1 MDDFVGAFGDKRRS
15 AAMSRLYGSIVEQS
29 SLVIRKVGVDRS
41 GELAGHRVLSSARVT
56 PEASLRC
63 LSQRTSLAAA
73 GRRVV
78 AAQDTTEVSFPG
90 RQSRGLGP
98 AGLRGAGLA
107 HPTPGFL
114 IHAMVAVDADCDAVL
129 GLVGAEIWTR
139 DAAGASPRRGRA
151 MADKESQRWLNAA
164 ETAAERLADAAECIV
179 VGDRESDIYALF
191 SRRPAS
197 VHLLVRAG
205 QNRALEDGTR
215 LFEATADWPA
225 LGTQTVDIPSRGPGD
240 RGRQAQVVLRADTIT
255 LRHPRNARGEG
266 DAQSIAITLVEAI
279 EEHPPAGQTALHWRL
294 LTSLAAQ
301 TEAEACEIVRL
312 YRLRWRIEQT
322 FRMLKSDGLR
332 IEETQTAEPHRLFNL
347 AALATA
353 AAVRIIQLVD
363 ARDGSSR
370 PASDVATDA
379 QIAAAAALGPTLQ
392 GKTARQ
398 RNPHPA
404 GSLAWMSWIVAR
416 LGGWNCYYKSPG
428 PKTMRD
434 GWQRF
439 TAIADGFTLA
449 NTSQK
454 DM

>member
-1 MDDFVGAFGDKRRS
+1 MDDFAGAYGDKRRS

-29 SLVIRKVGVDRS
+29 SVVIRKVGVDRG
-41 GELAGHRVLSSARVT
+41 GELAAHRVLSSAQVT
-56 PEASLRC
+56 PEVTLRC
-63 LSQRTSLAAA
+63 LSQRTVAAAA

-78 AAQDTTEVSFPG
+78 AAQDTTEVNFPG

-98 AGLRGAGLA
+98 AGNRSARVAGPA
-107 HPTPGFL
+107 PGFL

-139 DAAGASPRRGRA
+139 AQAPVSARRDRA
-151 MADKESQRWLNAA
+151 LADKESQRWLNAA
-164 ETAAERLADAAECIV
+164 ETAAERLAPAAECIV

-205 QNRALEDGTR
+205 QNRALKDGTR
-215 LFEATADWPA
+215 LFEAATDWPA
-225 LGTQTVDIPSRGPGD
+225 LGRQTVDVPPRGPGD
-240 RGRQAQVVLRADTIT
+240 RGRQAQVLLRADTVT
-255 LRHPRNARGEG
+255 LRHPRNGRCEG
-266 DAQSIAITLVEAI
+266 DAPSIAITLVEVI

-294 LTSLAAQ
+294 LTSLAAH
-301 TEAEACEIVRL
+301 TEAEAREIVRL

-332 IEETQTAEPHRLFNL
+332 LEETQTAEPHRLFNL
-347 AALATA
+347 AALAIA

-379 QIAAAAALGPTLQ
+379 QIAAAATLAPTLQ

-398 RNPHPA
+398 RNPHTA
-404 GSLAWMSWIVAR
+404 GSLAWISWIVAR
-416 LGGWNCYYKSPG
+416 LGGWNCYYKPPG
-428 PKTMRD
+428 PKTMRE

-439 TAIADGFTLA
+439 TAIAEGISLA
-449 NTSQK
+449 KASHQNV
-454 DM
+454 

>member
-1 MDDFVGAFGDKRRS
+1 MDEFAGAFGDKRRS
-15 AAMSRLYGSIVEQS
+15 ASMSRLYGAMVDQS
-29 SLVIRKVGVDRS
+29 SVVVRKLGIDRG
-41 GELAGHRVLSSARVT
+41 GEVAAHRVLSSARVT
-56 PEASLRC
+56 PAVTLRC
-63 LSQRTSLAAA
+63 VSQRTAAAVA

-78 AAQDTTEVSFPG
+78 AAQDTTEVNFPG

-98 AGLRGAGLA
+98 AGNRDARSA
-107 HPTPGFL
+107 SPAPGFL
-114 IHAMVAVDADCDAVL
+114 IHAMVAVDADSDAVL

-139 DAAGASPRRGRA
+139 EAQPASPRRHRA
-151 MADKESQRWLNAA
+151 LADKESQRWLNAA
-164 ETAAERLADAAECIV
+164 EVAAERLADAAECIV

-191 SRRPAS
+191 SRRPAA

-215 LFEATADWPA
+215 LFDATADWPA
-225 LGTQTVDIPSRGPGD
+225 LGTQTVDVPPRGPGD
-240 RGRQAQVVLRADTIT
+240 RGRQARVTLRAATVS
-255 LRHPRNARGEG
+255 LRHPRNARCEG
-266 DAQSIAITLVEAI
+266 DAPNITITLVEAR
-279 EEHPPAGQTALHWRL
+279 EEHPSDGQAALHWRL
-294 LTSLAAQ
+294 LTSLPARTA
-301 TEAEACEIVRL
+301 AEASEIVRL

-332 IEETQTAEPHRLFNL
+332 LEEAQTGEPHRLFNL

-363 ARDGSSR
+363 ARDGSQR

-379 QIAAAAALGPTLQ
+379 QIAAATTLGPTLE

-398 RNPHPA
+398 RNPHAA

-416 LGGWNCYYKSPG
+416 LGGWNCYYKPPG

-439 TAIADGFTLA
+439 TAIAEGFSLA
-449 NTSQK
+449 NPSQRNV
-454 DM
+454 

>member
-1 MDDFVGAFGDKRRS
+1 MDDFAGAFGDKRRS
-15 AAMSRLYGSIVEQS
+15 AAMSRLYGSMVERS
-29 SLVIRKVGVDRS
+29 SVVIRKVGVDRG
-41 GELAGHRVLSSARVT
+41 GELAAHRVLSSARVT
-56 PEASLRC
+56 PEATLRC
-63 LSQRTSLAAA
+63 LSQRTAAAAA

-78 AAQDTTEVSFPG
+78 AAQDTTELNFPG

-98 AGLRGAGLA
+98 AGNRSARVA
-107 HPTPGFL
+107 SPAPGFL
-114 IHAMVAVDADCDAVL
+114 IHAMIAVDADCDAVL

-139 DAAGASPRRGRA
+139 QPTPASPRRDRA
-151 MADKESQRWLNAA
+151 MADKESQRWLSAA
-164 ETAAERLADAAECIV
+164 EMAAERLAGAAQCIV

-205 QNRALEDGTR
+205 QNRALDDGTR
-215 LFEATADWPA
+215 LFEASADWPA
-225 LGTQTVDIPSRGPGD
+225 LGLQTVDIPPRGPGE
-240 RGRQAQVVLRADTIT
+240 RGRQAQVMLRADTVT
-255 LRHPRNARGEG
+255 LRHPRNARHAG
-266 DAQSIAITLVEAI
+266 DADSIALTLVEAV
-279 EEHPPAGQTALHWRL
+279 EEHPPAGQAALHWRL

-332 IEETQTAEPHRLFNL
+332 LEETQTGDPHRLFNL

-370 PASDVATDA
+370 PASDVATAA
-379 QIAAAAALGPTLQ
+379 QIAAAAVVGPTLE
-392 GKTARQ
+392 GKTVRQ
-398 RNPHPA
+398 RNPHTA

-416 LGGWNCYYKSPG
+416 LGGWNCYYKPPG

-439 TAIADGFTLA
+439 AAIAEGFNLA
-449 NTSQK
+449 NGSQI
-454 DM
+454 DV

>member
-1 MDDFVGAFGDKRRS
+1 MNDFAGAFGDKRRS
-15 AAMSRLYGSIVEQS
+15 AAMSRLYGSIVEQTS
-29 SLVIRKVGVDRS
+29 VVIRKVGVDRG
-41 GELAGHRVLSSARVT
+41 GELAAHRVLSSARVT
-56 PEASLRC
+56 PEATLRC
-63 LSQRTSLAAA
+63 LSQRTGVAAA

-78 AAQDTTEVSFPG
+78 AAQDTTEVNFPG

-98 AGLRGAGLA
+98 AGYRGARLA
-107 HPTPGFL
+107 SQAPGFF
-114 IHAMVAVDADCDAVL
+114 IRAMIAVDADCDAVL

-139 DAAGASPRRGRA
+139 EEAPVSPRRDRA
-151 MADKESQRWLNAA
+151 MVDKESQRWLNAA
-164 ETAAERLADAAECIV
+164 ETAAERLAHAAECIV

-191 SRRPAS
+191 NRRPAS

-225 LGTQTVDIPSRGPGD
+225 LGTQTVDIPPRGLGD
-240 RGRQAQVVLRADTIT
+240 RPRQAQVVLRAGTVT
-255 LRHPRNARGEG
+255 LRHPRNARCEG
-266 DAQSIAITLVEAI
+266 DAPSISITLVEAI
-279 EEHPPAGQTALHWRL
+279 EEHPPDGQKALHWRL

-332 IEETQTAEPHRLFNL
+332 IEETQTGEPHRLFNL

-370 PASDVATDA
+370 PASDVATEA
-379 QIAAAAALGPTLQ
+379 QIAAAAAVGPTLE

-398 RNPHPA
+398 RNPHNA

-416 LGGWNCYYKSPG
+416 LGGWNCYYKPPG

-439 TAIADGFTLA
+439 TAIAQGFNLA
-449 NTSQK
+449 IASHP
-454 DM
+454 DV

>member
-1 MDDFVGAFGDKRRS
+1 MDDFTGAYGDKRRS
-15 AAMSRLYGSIVEQS
+15 AAMSRLYGSIVEQTS
-29 SLVIRKVGVDRS
+29 VVIRKLGGDRG
-41 GELAGHRVLSSARVT
+41 GELAAHRVLSSARVT
-56 PEASLRC
+56 PAVTLRC
-63 LSQRTSLAAA
+63 LSQHTAAAAA
-73 GRRVV
+73 GRRIV
-78 AAQDTTEVSFPG
+78 AAQDTTEVNFPG

-98 AGLRGAGLA
+98 AGNRSARLA
-107 HPTPGFL
+107 SPVPGFL

-139 DAAGASPRRGRA
+139 EAAAVSPRRDRA
-151 MADKESQRWLNAA
+151 MADKESQRWLNGA
-164 ETAAERLADAAECIV
+164 EVAAERLAGAAECIV

-191 SRRPAS
+191 SRRPAA
-197 VHLLVRAG
+197 VQMLVRAG
-205 QNRALEDGTR
+205 QNRALDDGMR

-225 LGTQTVDIPSRGPGD
+225 LGTQTVDIPPRGPGD
-240 RGRQAQVVLRADTIT
+240 RGRQAQVTLRAGTVS
-255 LRHPRNARGEG
+255 LRHPRNGRGEG
-266 DAQSIAITLVEAI
+266 DAPSIAITLVEAV
-279 EEHPPAGQTALHWRL
+279 EDHPPAGQAALHWRL

-301 TEAEACEIVRL
+301 TEADACEVVRL

-332 IEETQTAEPHRLFNL
+332 LEEAQTAEPHRLFNL

-370 PASDVATDA
+370 PASDVATDP
-379 QIAAAAALGPTLQ
+379 QIAAAAALGPTLE

-398 RNPHPA
+398 KNPHAA

-416 LGGWNCYYKSPG
+416 LGGRNCYYKPPG

-434 GWQRF
+434 GWQKF
-439 TAIADGFTLA
+439 AAIADGFMLA
-449 NTSQK
+449 NGIQK
-454 DM
+454 DV